1 MESNPFQL
9 PSSWIQYLEE
19 ELNQSYMKDL
29 KKKLIEYQNK
39 NITVYTEKSKIF
51 NAFHLTPFQKIK
63 VVILGQDPYHGPGQ
77 AHGLSFSVPHNIK
90 TPPSLINI
98 FKELDSDL
106 KVEINKTNGNL
117 EHWAKQGVF
126 LLNTTLTVEKSKP
139 MSHKNFG
146 WNIFTDKVIEI
157 INHYRENIVFILW
170 GAHAHSKT
178 HLIDSSKH
186 LILKSVHPSPLSSHR
201 GFFGSRP
208 FSQTNNYLESK
219 EIDKIVWI

>member
-1 MESNPFQL
+1 
-9 PSSWIQYLEE
+9 
-19 ELNQSYMKDL
+19 MKDL
-29 KKKLIEYQNK
+29 KKKLIECQNK
-39 NITVYTEKSKIF
+39 NITVYPEKSKIF

-90 TPPSLINI
+90 TPPSLMNI

>member
-29 KKKLIEYQNK
+29 KKKLIECQNK
-39 NITVYTEKSKIF
+39 NITVYPEKSKIF

-90 TPPSLINI
+90 TPPSLMNI

-126 LLNTTLTVEKSKP
+126 LLNTTLTVDKSKP

>member
-39 NITVYTEKSKIF
+39 NITVYPEKSKIF

-90 TPPSLINI
+90 TPPSLMNI

-106 KVEINKTNGNL
+106 KVEIHKTNGNL

>member
-29 KKKLIEYQNK
+29 KKKLIECQNK
-39 NITVYTEKSKIF
+39 NITVYPEKSKIF

-90 TPPSLINI
+90 TPPSLMNI

-126 LLNTTLTVEKSKP
+126 LLNTTLTVEESKP
-139 MSHKNFG
+139 MSHKDFG

-157 INHYRENIVFILW
+157 INNHRNNIVFILW

>member
-1 MESNPFQL
+1 MESNLFQL

-39 NITVYTEKSKIF
+39 NITVYPEKSKIF

-90 TPPSLINI
+90 TPPSLMNI

-219 EIDKIVWI
+219 KIDKIVWI

>member
-9 PSSWIQYLEE
+9 PSNWIQYLEE
-19 ELNQSYMKDL
+19 EFSQSYMKDL
-29 KKKLIEYQNK
+29 KKKLIECQNK
-39 NITVYTEKSKIF
+39 NITVYPEKSKIF
-51 NAFHLTPFQKIK
+51 NAFHLTPFKKIK

-90 TPPSLINI
+90 PPPSLMNI

-117 EHWAKQGVF
+117 ENWAKQGVF
-126 LLNTTLTVEKSKP
+126 LLNTTLTVEESKP
-139 MSHKNFG
+139 MSHKDFG
-146 WNIFTDKVIEI
+146 WNIFTDRVIEI

-219 EIDKIVWI
+219 EIDKIVWV

>member
-29 KKKLIEYQNK
+29 KKKLIECQNK
-39 NITVYTEKSKIF
+39 NITVYPEKSKIF

-90 TPPSLINI
+90 TPPSLMNI

-219 EIDKIVWI
+219 EIDKVVWI

>member
-29 KKKLIEYQNK
+29 KKKLIECQNK
-39 NITVYTEKSKIF
+39 NITVYPEKSKIF

-90 TPPSLINI
+90 TPPSLMNI

-146 WNIFTDKVIEI
+146 WNIFTDKVIEK
-157 INHYRENIVFILW
+157 INNHRNNIVFILW

>member
-29 KKKLIEYQNK
+29 KKKLIECQNK
-39 NITVYTEKSKIF
+39 NITVYPEKSKIF

-90 TPPSLINI
+90 TPPSLMNI

-139 MSHKNFG
+139 MSHKDFG
-146 WNIFTDKVIEI
+146 WNIFTDKVIEK
-157 INHYRENIVFILW
+157 INNHRNNIVFILW

-219 EIDKIVWI
+219 EIDRIIWV

>member
-29 KKKLIEYQNK
+29 KKKLIECQNK
-39 NITVYTEKSKIF
+39 NITVYPEKSKVF

-90 TPPSLINI
+90 TPPSLMNI